1 MQKVTKAVGSLVRP
15 ALGFVAIALLMLC
28 AGGSTASRADEK
40 EVAALD
46 TLYQKAVKNNDVA
59 TMDRILSE
67 DFVLVTGKGR
77 TQTKADRLKESS
89 SGNIV
94 YEHQDT
100 NQAVRAWGNT
110 AVVTAFLRAKGTDKG
125 KAFDYKLWFSDVY
138 VRTPA
143 GWRYVFG
150 QACRLKQRRKESRCC
165 IVGGIV
171 SNAMGEA
178 MKRTG
183 RMMRADHENDG
194 EFHGGRLFAARTYR
208 SGNPESTSVIRTAR
222 ASV

>member
-1 MQKVTKAVGSLVRP
+1 VGSQEKIVTGIDRERRETMQKATKAVGSLVRP

-28 AGGSTASRADEK
+28 AGGSTASRADEI
-40 EVAALD
+40 AALD
-46 TLYQKAVKNNDVA
+46 TLDQKAVKNNDVA

-77 TQTKADRLKESS
+77 TQTKADLLKESS

-94 YEHQDT
+94 YEHQEDA

-125 KAFDYKLWFSDVY
+125 KAFDYKLWCSDVY

-150 QACRLKQRRKESRCC
+150 QASLPVE
-165 IVGGIV
+165 
-171 SNAMGEA
+171 
-178 MKRTG
+178 T
-183 RMMRADHENDG
+183 
-194 EFHGGRLFAARTYR
+194 T
-208 SGNPESTSVIRTAR
+208 P
-222 ASV
+222 